1 MLEKERF
8 LAIKKLANDIRN
20 DNDKIFDSFAKLSY
34 DKAIN
39 AKEKFINSVITNMN
53 IDFSDGEQGREE
65 KQIFRANLLIPDDQ
79 EFFDSYSNDKN
90 IRSLMNKYVVNI
102 EDVMS
107 KITELNVYSKYIEE
121 AKKESKNPSFVDEMV
136 KISPKEAESL
146 LDEIDSLSSV
156 MDDLEIPKEEN
167 ETSSEPETAM
177 VNEEEFNDSF
187 DDITS
192 AVSDFVASYDDMQE
206 EIKGKDE
213 KINSLKAQL
222 EDLKSINRNLE
233 SVNKDIETLK
243 KENEALA
250 ATNKKLEIK
259 LAKSAEILNKI
270 YKSISKK

>member
-121 AKKESKNPSFVDEMV
+121 AKKESENPSFVDEMV

-156 MDDLEIPKEEN
+156 MEDLEIPKEEKQ
-167 ETSSEPETAM
+167 TSSEPETAM

-250 ATNKKLEIK
+250 ATNK
-259 LAKSAEILNKI
+259 
-270 YKSISKK
+270 

>member
-167 ETSSEPETAM
+167 EASSEPETAM